1 MYLISAEGHEKA
13 GVHILIIKKL
23 IKTQKLYYD
32 YCNIM
37 TFVIKHSR
45 GKKKNGERSIDGF
58 RKKKQNLIFQNVQ
71 STKSNQK

>member
-45 GKKKNGERSIDGF
+45 GKKK
-58 RKKKQNLIFQNVQ
+58 RKKEKEA
-71 STKSNQK
+71 